1 MSWFYRAYDLTI
13 ESEFKL
19 EELQRCAP
27 PVGNVAHISIRSGS
41 IDKNVL
47 GDLRQLHPQVSV
59 GPGALWLNI
68 PDIAVYAVV
77 GGSKV
82 LIQPYSDADPGA
94 IKLFL
99 LGTCMGAILWQRGFT
114 VLHGN
119 AVRMGDGVMVCV
131 GHSGVGKST
140 LATEFVRRGFPV
152 IADDVVA
159 VDENAN
165 VVQGIPRIKL
175 WQESLDHFDIE
186 NRNLTRLR
194 SGENKFSVKFNA
206 VDDGVRLPVKWIF
219 ILQTGDC
226 RFPHIKPIGAME
238 SLPQLVEHSYRLEL
252 VSGFGLRG
260 SHFLNCTQIA
270 SQAMIARVIRPKAGF
285 LLGELCDVVTEFVES
300 HLGENSV

>member
-13 ESEFKL
+13 ESEFEL

-27 PVGNVAHISIRSGS
+27 PDGDASRVSIRFGS

-47 GDLRQLHPQVSV
+47 SDLRPLHPQVSV

-68 PDIAVYAVV
+68 PDVAVYAVL
-77 GGSKV
+77 GGHQV
-82 LIQPYSDADPGA
+82 LIHPYPGADPGA

-119 AVRMGDGVMVCV
+119 AVRMRDGVMVCV
-131 GHSGVGKST
+131 GHSGAGKST

-165 VVQGIPRIKL
+165 AVQGIPRIKL
-175 WQESLDHFDIE
+175 WQESLDHFDIK

-194 SGENKFSVKFNA
+194 PGEDKFSVEFDA
-206 VDDGVRLPVKWIF
+206 IDDGARLPVKWIF
-219 ILQTGDC
+219 ILQAGDC
-226 RFPHIKPIGAME
+226 DYPHVEAIGAME
-238 SLPQLVEHSYRLEL
+238 VLPQLVEHSYRLEL
-252 VSGFGLRG
+252 VSGFGLRS
-260 SHFLNCTQIA
+260 SHFVNCAQIA
-270 SQAMIARVIRPKAGF
+270 SQSAVARVIRPRSGF
-285 LLGELCDVVTEFVES
+285 LLAELCDAITEFVEM
-300 HLGENSV
+300 NPYKNVI